1 MLHCNTGMQP
11 AVYLAKENY
20 FKLSVIRCARGHVR
34 HSDQKGPAHR
44 LYGFSKAM
52 TDTMRGVVRAFCD
65 ALGARAPEL
74 FSNVL
79 DDNVEWTVF
88 GPIDLFPFFGQR
100 RGKKA
105 VMAMFGE
112 MSANLSLIRAEKETL
127 LVDGDNAAALVRL
140 NAIDTRTGRT
150 LSLRLALFARFSGG
164 KLVSLKALFDTF
176 DAVEQALGR
185 HIDLSHVA

>member
-1 MLHCNTGMQP
+1 
-11 AVYLAKENY
+11 
-20 FKLSVIRCARGHVR
+20 
-34 HSDQKGPAHR
+34 
-44 LYGFSKAM
+44 
-52 TDTMRGVVRAFCD
+52 
-65 ALGARAPEL
+65 
-74 FSNVL
+74 
-79 DDNVEWTVF
+79 
-88 GPIDLFPFFGQR
+88 
-100 RGKKA
+100 
-105 VMAMFGE
+105 

-164 KLVSLKALFDTF
+164 KLMSLKALFDSF